1 MGQNL
6 FFQFS
11 QKRDFAVVSLSIVH
25 APYAQIAR
33 EGIETITEE
42 EEEPTVE
49 IPSEELNK
57 LNQDWNRI
65 IPEEPLSTSP
75 EPESPAESSSSVQN
89 RTPLHPPPQ
98 QRKLL
103 AVMDHIKMFPR
114 LRMDQI
120 PNMICGC
127 NPKQLKDAFKSHKA
141 TFTSTMRMPY
151 HCCLC
156 HRPGH
161 HGNIAYGNETYYQWC
176 RACERAETYNIEDA
190 IWWHKPCCTCLAP
203 IKQRENVEWDVD
215 ACSKACKYAYLAVAS
230 AKHFTHIP
238 TLIKKYKFSKNCRD
252 LYLDVAYRA
261 ERLWI
266 RKYPYEERDYYHT
279 KYHNQLSW
287 MDMAWEFAEEVN
299 YFSPNMPPT
308 IEAISTEE
316 AIALRSFNKY
326 EAQNEVILME
336 RFKRMC
342 NLQEDKRLGGRI
354 KLCEECLMPFT
365 IEELKKK
372 DGRWLCIETESNRDP
387 CEPGNSST
395 MGRNST
401 STSSSQQPEPGS
413 WSEIFQQIGNQPE

>member
-161 HGNIAYGNETYYQWC
+161 H
-176 RACERAETYNIEDA
+176 
-190 IWWHKPCCTCLAP
+190 
-203 IKQRENVEWDVD
+203 
-215 ACSKACKYAYLAVAS
+215 
-230 AKHFTHIP
+230 
-238 TLIKKYKFSKNCRD
+238 
-252 LYLDVAYRA
+252 
-261 ERLWI
+261 
-266 RKYPYEERDYYHT
+266 
-279 KYHNQLSW
+279 
-287 MDMAWEFAEEVN
+287 
-299 YFSPNMPPT
+299 
-308 IEAISTEE
+308 
-316 AIALRSFNKY
+316 
-326 EAQNEVILME
+326 
-336 RFKRMC
+336 
-342 NLQEDKRLGGRI
+342 
-354 KLCEECLMPFT
+354 
-365 IEELKKK
+365 
-372 DGRWLCIETESNRDP
+372 
-387 CEPGNSST
+387 
-395 MGRNST
+395 
-401 STSSSQQPEPGS
+401 
-413 WSEIFQQIGNQPE
+413 